1 MNEYE
6 MFEHRINELESNVKI
21 LYGKANSFA
30 VAQAQANTKLDNVIS
45 SLDEVK
51 DSLSSIKSRPSLF
64 WDKLVFAFIGA
75 IGAGI
80 GTALLTIIKGV

>member
-1 MNEYE
+1 MSENEL
-6 MFEHRINELESNVKI
+6 FAHRINELESNVKI

-30 VAQAQANTKLDNVIS
+30 VAQVQANAKLDNLIE

-51 DSLSSIKSRPSLF
+51 SSLSSIKERPSVF

-75 IGAGI
+75 VGAAL
-80 GTALLTIIKGV
+80 GTALLAVLKGV